1 MSGLIRPCRKC
12 REAIPSNKGPF
23 QTGVRTKMWYSLHMD
38 NKPTLLDERKKDREA
53 YKNGVRDGMDQAV
66 WLAVGVA
73 VIIIL
78 VT

>member
-1 MSGLIRPCRKC
+1 MK
-12 REAIPSNKGPF
+12 
-23 QTGVRTKMWYSLHMD
+23 H
-38 NKPTLLDERKKDREA
+38 KPTLLDERKEDREA
-53 YKNGVRDGMDQAV
+53 YKKGVRDGIDQAV